1 MTCPEEVCIDRIQ
14 KRGGGRVDDNIE
26 TIKKRFK
33 SLKEE
38 TEPTVVKLKN
48 YGPVYEIK
56 ADQSIDKVFE
66 DIDQKLKDLLITK
79 NSI

>member
-1 MTCPEEVCIDRIQ
+1 MPLWVRSVHGFWMNLKQ
-14 KRGGGRVDDNIE
+14 MQLKVQF
-26 TIKKRFK
+26 KMFK

-38 TEPTVVKLKN
+38 TEPSVVKLKN

-66 DIDQKLKDLLITK
+66 DIDQKLKDLLTTK
-79 NSI
+79 N